1 MFYILFFPDQMFNL
15 YLSFLRIFWQTVKNL
30 PYTLDQYSF
39 SLKLLLCGRFN
50 IEIILYIF

>member
-1 MFYILFFPDQMFNL
+1 MFNL

-50 IEIILYIF
+50 IEIILYII